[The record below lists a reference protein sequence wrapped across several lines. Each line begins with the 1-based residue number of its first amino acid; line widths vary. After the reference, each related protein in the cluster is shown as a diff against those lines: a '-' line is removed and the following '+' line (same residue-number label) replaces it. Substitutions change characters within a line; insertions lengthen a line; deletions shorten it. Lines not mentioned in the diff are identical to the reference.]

1 MKPSFHRLFASS
13 SNLNAL
19 MKKILRILRN
29 RDFLLISAI
38 ALGLAWGDGAKATE
52 KAVLPVLALVMTL
65 SVMGVPGSVFRS
77 PKALIVPALAGLFLN
92 YGLLGGLLL
101 GLNYTL
107 IRDETLRAGFVI
119 MAAVPPAVAVIPF
132 TFLLNGDSPFSLVAT
147 IGCYLG
153 ALVIMPLITLTLLG
167 EGFADSRKLVMIMLE
182 LIFIPLVISRIL
194 RWSGAVKKLDSWK
207 GTLTNWSFTLVTYT
221 IVGLNR
227 NLFLSQPFLIAPVA
241 FIALASTFLLGF
253 GIERVGRLLGVG
265 REKRISLVLLGT
277 HKNTGLA
284 AGLALT
290 LFSDKTALPATVSTI
305 FMIVYLIWLSLK
317 GRRGE
322 LPA

>member
-1 MKPSFHRLFASS
+1 MGKL
-13 SNLNAL
+13 L
-19 MKKILRILRN
+19 KILRN
-29 RDFLLISAI
+29 RDFLLIFSVV
-38 ALGLAWGDGAKATE
+38 LGLAWGDGAKVVE

-65 SVMGVPGSVFRS
+65 SVMGVPGGVFRS
-77 PKALIVPALAGLFLN
+77 PRSLIVPALIGLLLN

-101 GLNYTL
+101 GLNYAF
-107 IRDETLRAGFVI
+107 IRDDYLRAGFVI

-153 ALVIMPLITLTLLG
+153 ALVIMPLLTLALLG
-167 EGFADSRKLVMIMLE
+167 EGFADSRKLIMIMLE
-182 LIFIPLVISRIL
+182 LIFAPLVVSRVL
-194 RWSGAVKKLDSWK
+194 RWSGAVKKLDPWK
-207 GTLTNWSFTLVTYT
+207 GTLTNWSFALVTYT

-227 NLFLSQPFLIAPVA
+227 NLFLGQPLLIAPVA

-253 GIERVGRLLGVG
+253 GIEAIGRLLGVG
-265 REKRISLVLLGT
+265 RGKMISLMLLGT

-317 GRRGE
+317 GRRAQ
-322 LPA
+322 PPT

>member
-1 MKPSFHRLFASS
+1 MGKFL
-13 SNLNAL
+13 
-19 MKKILRILRN
+19 KILRN
-29 RDFLLISAI
+29 RDFLLIFSI
-38 ALGLAWGDGAKATE
+38 VLGLAWGDGAKAAE
-52 KAVLPVLALVMTL
+52 KAVLPALALVMTL

-77 PKALIVPALAGLFLN
+77 PKSLILPALAGLLLN

-101 GLNYTL
+101 GLNFAL
-107 IRDETLRAGFVI
+107 IRDDTLRAGFVI

-167 EGFADSRKLVMIMLE
+167 EGFADSRKLIMIMVE
-182 LIFIPLVISRIL
+182 LILAPLVVSRVL
-194 RWSGAVKKLDSWK
+194 RWSGASEKLDPWK
-207 GTLTNWSFTLVTYT
+207 GSLTNWSFALITYT

-227 NLFLSQPFLIAPVA
+227 HLFLSQPFLIVPVA
-241 FIALASTFLLGF
+241 FIALATTFLLGF
-253 GIERVGRLLGVG
+253 GIEGIGRLLGVG
-265 REKRISLVLLGT
+265 REKMISLVLLGT

-290 LFSDKTALPATVSTI
+290 LFGDKTALPATVSTI
-305 FMIVYLIWLSLK
+305 FMIVYIIWLSLK
-317 GRRGE
+317 GRRGQA
-322 LPA
+322 PT

>member
-1 MKPSFHRLFASS
+1 
-13 SNLNAL
+13 LNAS
-19 MKKILRILRN
+19 MGKIFKILRN
-29 RDFLLISAI
+29 RDFLLMFSVV
-38 ALGLAWGDGAKATE
+38 LGLGWGDGAKVAE

-77 PKALIVPALAGLFLN
+77 PKALIVPALVGLLLN

-101 GLNYTL
+101 GLNFLL

-132 TFLLNGDSPFSLVAT
+132 TFFLNGNSPFSLVAT

-153 ALVIMPLITLTLLG
+153 ALVIMPLMTVAFLG

-182 LIFIPLVISRIL
+182 LIFAPLIVSRIL
-194 RWSGAVKKLDSWK
+194 RWRGTTKKLDPWK
-207 GTLTNWSFTLVTYT
+207 GTLTNWSFALVTYT

-227 NLFLSQPFLIAPVA
+227 DLFLSQPLLIAPVG

-253 GIERVGRLLGVG
+253 GIEKMGRLLGVDKG
-265 REKRISLVLLGT
+265 KMISLVLLGT

-290 LFSDKTALPATVSTI
+290 LFSDKTALPAAVSTI
-305 FMIVYLIWLSLK
+305 FMIVYIIWLSLK
-317 GRRGE
+317 GRRGQA
-322 LPA
+322 PT

>member
-1 MKPSFHRLFASS
+1 MGKL
-13 SNLNAL
+13 L
-19 MKKILRILRN
+19 KTLRN
-29 RDFLLISAI
+29 RDVLLIFSI
-38 ALGLAWGDGAKATE
+38 VLGLAWGDGAKVAE

-65 SVMGVPGSVFRS
+65 SVMGVPGGVFRS
-77 PKALIVPALAGLFLN
+77 PKSLIVPALIGLLLN

-101 GLNYTL
+101 GLNYAL
-107 IRDETLRAGFVI
+107 IRDDSLRAGFVI

-153 ALVIMPLITLTLLG
+153 ALVIMPLLTLALLG
-167 EGFADSRKLVMIMLE
+167 EGFADSRKLIMIMLE
-182 LIFIPLVISRIL
+182 LIFAPLLVSRVL
-194 RWSGAVKKLDSWK
+194 RWSGAVKKLDPWK
-207 GTLTNWSFTLVTYT
+207 GTLTNWSFALVTYT

-227 NLFLSQPFLIAPVA
+227 NLFLGQPLLIAPVA

-253 GIERVGRLLGVG
+253 GIEAIGRLLGVS
-265 REKRISLVLLGT
+265 REKKISLMLLGT

-317 GRRGE
+317 GRRGQA
-322 LPA
+322 PT

>member
-1 MKPSFHRLFASS
+1 MGKL
-13 SNLNAL
+13 L
-19 MKKILRILRN
+19 KTLRN
-29 RDFLLISAI
+29 RDFLLTFSIV
-38 ALGLAWGDGAKATE
+38 LGLVWGDGAKVAE

-65 SVMGVPGSVFRS
+65 SVMGVPGGVFRS
-77 PKALIVPALAGLFLN
+77 PRSLIVPALIGLLLN

-101 GLNYTL
+101 GLNYAL
-107 IRDETLRAGFVI
+107 IRDDSLRAGFVI

-153 ALVIMPLITLTLLG
+153 ALVIMPLLTLALLG
-167 EGFADSRKLVMIMLE
+167 EGFADSRKLIMIMLE
-182 LIFIPLVISRIL
+182 LIFAPLLVSRVL
-194 RWSGAVKKLDSWK
+194 RWSGAVKTLDPWK
-207 GTLTNWSFTLVTYT
+207 GTLTNWSFALVTYT

-227 NLFLSQPFLIAPVA
+227 NLFLGQPLLIAPVA
-241 FIALASTFLLGF
+241 LIALASTFLLGF
-253 GIERVGRLLGVG
+253 GIEAIGRLLGVG
-265 REKRISLVLLGT
+265 REKKISLMLLGT

-305 FMIVYLIWLSLK
+305 FMIVYIIWLSLK
-317 GRRGE
+317 GRRAQ
-322 LPA
+322 PPT